1 MQNEATNNKIN
12 WPTLITL
19 AIFHVLAVV
28 ALFTFSWTNFLIMLG
43 LWWISAS
50 LGVGIGY
57 HRLLTHRGFKTSK
70 PVEYILT
77 FLATLSLESGP
88 IQWVATHRL
97 HHAFT
102 ETPVKDP
109 HTPRDG
115 VFWSHLGWMLQGT
128 AQTHDQA
135 TLNKYVPDL
144 LSDKFQVFM
153 SEWYFM
159 TNVLL
164 GIPLYLY
171 GGWSLVLWGVFF
183 RVAANLQV
191 TWLVNS
197 ATHLWGTRRFAT
209 RDDSTNNG
217 LVALFTF
224 GEGWHNNHHA
234 FPTSARHGIA
244 WYEFDLNWYAIRALQ
259 ALGLATDIKLMP
271 ALKKAALP
279 EQELRKAA

>member
-1 MQNEATNNKIN
+1 MQNEATNKSIN

-19 AIFHVLAVV
+19 AIFHLLAVV
-28 ALFTFSWTNFLIMLG
+28 ALFNFSWTNFWIMLG
-43 LWWISAS
+43 LWWLTAS

-70 PVEYILT
+70 PVEYVLT

-115 VFWSHLGWMLQGT
+115 IFWSHLGWMLQGT
-128 AQTHDQA
+128 AQTHDRA
-135 TLNKYVPDL
+135 TLQKYVPDL
-144 LSDKFQVFM
+144 LSDKFQVLM
-153 SEWYFM
+153 SDWYFM

-164 GIPLYLY
+164 GLPLYWY
-171 GGWSLVLWGVFF
+171 GGWPLVLWGVFF
-183 RVAANLQV
+183 RVTANLQF

-244 WYEFDLNWYAIRALQ
+244 WYEFDLNWYAIRTMQ
-259 ALGLATDIKLMP
+259 ALGLATDVKLIP
-271 ALKKAALP
+271 AAKVTFQEEQQLQKAA
-279 EQELRKAA
+279 